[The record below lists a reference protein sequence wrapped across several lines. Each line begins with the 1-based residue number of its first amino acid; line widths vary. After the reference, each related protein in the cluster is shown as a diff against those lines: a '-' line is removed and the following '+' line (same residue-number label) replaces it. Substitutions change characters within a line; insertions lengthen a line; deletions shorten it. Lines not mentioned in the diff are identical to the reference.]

1 MYKFIINPVNNKNVP
16 IKSKLGKNILK
27 KYLIHL
33 GGTNKDLGG
42 SNRDLGGS
50 DTPERLSSQDET
62 LLGTPPILPKP
73 GEGGKTP
80 EGLSAQDNTLPV
92 KDPQPGGQTPSTP
105 NSTSTPQQKH
115 GNIRGVLKKEFDE
128 LQKAENSLMEPPP
141 LPRMK
146 DYEPLNQDL
155 IMYNSIISSSK
166 SKGVQIVAE
175 LNNYNTELA
184 KKCDEYKNQV
194 DELKKQLDELKKKI
208 STSKSKKKSARGR
221 SL

>member
-1 MYKFIINPVNNKNVP
+1 MYKFIINPVNNKNVS

-33 GGTNKDLGG
+33 GGTNK
-42 SNRDLGGS
+42 DLGGS

-115 GNIRGVLKKEFDE
+115 SNIRGVLKKEFDE

-155 IMYNSIISSSK
+155 II
-166 SKGVQIVAE
+166 AE